1 MHDPLLIVRSQ
12 EPERQQRVDQRKD
25 NEFGDPLDIR
35 ANRSRT
41 QQAQEQED
49 AAADEESEEDD
60 DKGGAA
66 VLLGR
71 DYLLNRSE

>member
-25 NEFGDPLDIR
+25 NESGDPLDIR

-49 AAADEESEEDD
+49 AAADEESEEI

-71 DYLLNRSE
+71 DYLLNRIE